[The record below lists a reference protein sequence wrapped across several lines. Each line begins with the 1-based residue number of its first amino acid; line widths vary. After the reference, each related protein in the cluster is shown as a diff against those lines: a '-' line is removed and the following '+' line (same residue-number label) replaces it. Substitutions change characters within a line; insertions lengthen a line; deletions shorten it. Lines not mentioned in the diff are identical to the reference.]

1 MKKFD
6 NSKGGEQKMQ
16 GGSIL
21 RHQLKNGIEDIWEI
35 ESIELGAVNEI
46 GIVRMHSLTLK
57 NTIDNQP
64 VQIAVPSNMVTS
76 MISIG
81 IVEVYNRGI

>member
-1 MKKFD
+1 
-6 NSKGGEQKMQ
+6 MQ

-21 RHQLKNGIEDIWEI
+21 KHQLKNGIEDIWEI
-35 ESIELGAVNEI
+35 ESIELGAEKEI
-46 GIVRMHSLTLK
+46 GIVRMRSLTLK
-57 NTIDNQP
+57 NSIDGQP

-81 IVEVYNRGI
+81 IVEVYNRAV